1 MFLYRCFFI
10 AFRRRGWMYKKIMK
24 NIRTLKNDVETIRNC
39 FVEGGGL
46 LIDSDES
53 ARGLTFLC
61 VHVGESAGRTT
72 ATTAEESGLRN
83 ADTRGGRRV
92 RPEER
97 MRRAGNFDESIPFCI
112 VARARQKTPGTADA
126 VPGVSGYGE

>member
-1 MFLYRCFFI
+1 MRLDVQKNNEEYPYVEKLCRNNTELFC
-10 AFRRRGWMYKKIMK
+10 RR
-24 NIRTLKNDVETIRNC
+24 
-39 FVEGGGL
+39 GGL

-61 VHVGESAGRTT
+61 AHVGESAGRTT

-97 MRRAGNFDESIPFCI
+97 MRRAGNFDGSIPFCI
-112 VARARQKTPGTADA
+112 VAQARQKTPGTADA